1 MSFSAFDH
9 ACMQRALRIAER
21 GLYTTQPNP
30 RVGCV
35 IVRDGEVVGEGAHLQ
50 AGQPHAEVF
59 ALREAGGRAEGGTAY
74 VTLEPCAHH
83 GRTPPC
89 ADALVAAKLKR
100 VVVAAQDPFPAVDG
114 RGIERLRAAGIEVAT
129 GLMADAARELNVGFY
144 SRVQRQRPFVRLKLA
159 SSLDGRIAL
168 ANGSS
173 RWLTGEPARAD
184 VQHWRARS
192 SAILSSARTVE
203 LDDPQLTVR
212 LEQDFQPPL
221 RVIVCHRRLPPLNAR
236 LFQDGLAP
244 VLLAA
249 PAELLSGVDLPCETL
264 CLPAAAN
271 GVDLAMLM
279 QALAERGV
287 NELHTECGGVLAAAL
302 LRAQLVDELL
312 WYQAPRLLGGDS
324 RPALGALGLDRL
336 EAAAMWRMLDCVQ
349 IGDDLRLRMRMR
361 PLTELFD

>member
-1 MSFSAFDH
+1 MSMFSAFDH
-9 ACMQRALRIAER
+9 ACMQRALRLAER

-35 IVRDGEVVGEGAHLQ
+35 IALDGEVVGEGAHLR

-59 ALREAGGRAEGGTAY
+59 ALRQAGDRAKGATAY

-100 VVVAAQDPFPAVDG
+100 VVVAAQDPFHAVDG
-114 RGIERLRAAGIEVAT
+114 RGIERLRAAGVEIEI

-144 SRVQRQRPFVRLKLA
+144 CRVQRQRPFIRLKLA

-173 RWLTGEPARAD
+173 RWVTGMAARAD

-212 LEQDFQPPL
+212 LEQDLQPPL

-236 LFQDGLAP
+236 LFHDGLAP

-249 PAELLSGVDLPCETL
+249 PAELLAAVDPPCETL
-264 CLPAAAN
+264 GLPCSTD
-271 GVDLAMLM
+271 GIELPILM

-287 NELHTECGGVLAAAL
+287 NELHTECGGVLAANL
-302 LRAQLVDELL
+302 LRAELVDELL

-336 EAAAMWRMLDCVQ
+336 DAAASWQLLDCRQ
-349 IGDDLRLRMRMR
+349 LGADLRLRLRR
-361 PLTELFD
+361 QQAT